1 MGTFDLRI
9 FNGKALQEGS
19 NIQEYREF
27 VRSLEV
33 TKEQPIASER
43 GLAATL
49 RVGWLMC
56 LGVGGATV
64 VVCWIGC
71 QCWYSGIR
79 VLKTQGS
86 TIMTGWF
93 CTVLCC
99 GLAALLEKPEYQ
111 PVTGLGRDQGKLR
124 DWDLDSVK
132 IRAYCSRVSSDTDR
146 TTELT
151 VEGTTSQVT
160 GAPES

>member
-1 MGTFDLRI
+1 MTKERPLVSEKRL
-9 FNGKALQEGS
+9 AS
-19 NIQEYREF
+19 
-27 VRSLEV
+27 
-33 TKEQPIASER
+33 TKEQPQGSEKRSAS
-43 GLAATL
+43 TL
-49 RVGWLMC
+49 RVGWLIY
-56 LGVGGATV
+56 LGVGGATLL
-64 VVCWIGC
+64 VCWIGC

-86 TIMTGWF
+86 TITPGLF

-111 PVTGLGRDQGKLR
+111 PVTGLGRDQGDLR
-124 DWDLDSVK
+124 DSDLDSVK
-132 IRAYCSRVSSDTDR
+132 IRAYWSRVSSDTDR

-160 GAPES
+160 GTPES

>member
-1 MGTFDLRI
+1 M
-9 FNGKALQEGS
+9 
-19 NIQEYREF
+19 
-27 VRSLEV
+27 
-33 TKEQPIASER
+33 TKEQPIASGR

-79 VLKTQGS
+79 VLKTRDS
-86 TIMTGWF
+86 AITTGWF

-99 GLAALLEKPEYQ
+99 GLA
-111 PVTGLGRDQGKLR
+111 GLGRDQGDSR
-124 DWDLDSVK
+124 DSDLDSVK
-132 IRAYCSRVSSDTDR
+132 IRAYWARVSSDTDR
-146 TTELT
+146 TTELI

-160 GAPES
+160 GVPES